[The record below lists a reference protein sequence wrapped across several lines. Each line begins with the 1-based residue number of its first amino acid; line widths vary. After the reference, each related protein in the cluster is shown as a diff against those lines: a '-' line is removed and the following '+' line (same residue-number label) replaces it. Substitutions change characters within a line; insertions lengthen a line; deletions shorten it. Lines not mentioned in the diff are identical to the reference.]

1 MNTKNRAVILTVTV
15 LMVMSSMSVIGM
27 AGASNPNASLTMGSW
42 QVSPAG
48 VNNWHIYAPYVNKWF
63 SASWGTNVAESVGA
77 VNYPYQFLYG
87 NFFMNGVLASQSITV
102 NIAINWTLV
111 KAHEAVSFTPPAPG
125 MGATSL
131 GAPSDEVISTG
142 VGSGEVAY
150 YSGFPFHVYIV
161 SANGTTLGSGQ
172 IYTSTSTSDYS
183 LTLQPTRGYTG
194 TIYVEV
200 YAMMYTEWD
209 AQPIKY
215 FPLYVGVG
223 EFTQLTESVQ
233 GSTSL
238 VKGNGPA
245 FLNFTFD
252 AGNWTVDFDRVVNG
266 NPQNLSV
273 TNLQVLKTYHFTYAG
288 TGGVEKL
295 VYNFTSADPPGIY
308 IWQFN
313 ESVTKYGSTFVVHDL
328 KTSFP
333 PKVILWMSPGK
344 LDGQETV
351 SVTAVTNESQMNITI
366 YVSIWYGTD
375 EYLVP
380 PPGTSNILYFNS
392 PYHVVSG
399 QNFTLNFKNSMD
411 GQLNLQV
418 IANASG
424 NLNLTRDF
432 TTIATN
438 TTGPP
443 TGNVTNWFVWPP
455 WGPGSDFLNIISFI
469 GGIGVLLYAIGVSLS
484 DVEVEDEARKAMKM
498 RERAAMLGEHISE
511 GSSQF
516 TGNLIMGSP
525 HFGVAIAL
533 LVMSIINWTAIFGAL
548 HVGLVI
554 APIGMVMAV
563 PPSLGRFKEF
573 LKKKEEGG
581 ILLDG
586 IVALIILLLFIMLV
600 VHFGGNFQS
609 VASAWSKFWGSGP

>member
-1 MNTKNRAVILTVTV
+1 MNKNMKNRTAILAVTI
-15 LMVMSSMSVIGM
+15 LMVMSSMVVIGM
-27 AGASNPNASLTMGSW
+27 AGASSNSLAMGSW
-42 QVSPAG
+42 QVDPSAVQNWQ
-48 VNNWHIYAPYVNKWF
+48 VNATDVNKWF

-77 VNYPYQFLYG
+77 VNSPYQFLYG
-87 NFFMNGVLASQSITV
+87 NFFFNGKLSAQSITV
-102 NIAINWTLV
+102 NIAINW
-111 KAHEAVSFTPPAPG
+111 AEAEKYAATPEFFSIPG
-125 MGATSL
+125 AGATGL
-131 GAPSDEVISTG
+131 GAPFDEVISTG
-142 VGSGEVAY
+142 IGAGTVSY
-150 YSGFPFHVYIV
+150 FSGFPFHVYV
-161 SANGTTLGSGQ
+161 QTANGSTLASTSL
-172 IYTSTSTSDYS
+172 YTSTSSSNYHVTV
-183 LTLQPTRGYTG
+183 QPNQGYNG
-194 TIYVEV
+194 TIYIEV
-200 YAMMYTEWD
+200 YAMMYTRWD

-215 FPLYVGVG
+215 FPLYIGVG
-223 EFTQLTESVQ
+223 QFTQLTANVQ

-238 VKGNGPA
+238 VKGSGPA
-245 FLNFTFD
+245 YLNFTFN
-252 AGNWTVDFDRVVNG
+252 AGNWTVNFDKVINS
-266 NPQNLSV
+266 NPQNLSA
-273 TNLQVLKTYHFTYAG
+273 TNLQVLQTSHFTYAG
-288 TGGVEKL
+288 TGGTKTL
-295 VYNFTSADPPGIY
+295 VYNFTSADSAGIY
-308 IWQFN
+308 VWMFN
-313 ESVTKYGSTFVVHDL
+313 ESVTKYGSTYVVHDL
-328 KTSFP
+328 RTSFP

-351 SVTAVTNESQMNITI
+351 SIITVTNTSQMNITI

-380 PPGTSNILYFNS
+380 PPGSSNILYSNS
-392 PYHVVSG
+392 PYHVISG

-411 GQLNLQV
+411 GQLNMQV

-424 NLNLTRDF
+424 SLNLSRDF

-443 TGNVTNWFVWPP
+443 TGNITNWFVWPP